1 MRHEEAWRRLP
12 DLLDDRDDAALL
24 AHVRTCASCQRQLF
38 LLSRVDR
45 LLRDSASAQRA
56 PRRQLTR
63 VRILAA
69 AAALAAALA
78 ATLAVV
84 LSQQAREHHF
94 MLRTASGRL
103 VGEARMSNGDEQNVS
118 LALTARHLP
127 VDSGHMFVLWAGDK
141 ASTMQVGRFMVD
153 RTGGCRVRF
162 NLPES
167 HSWQR
172 FWVTKPGEARTV
184 VAGT

>member
-12 DLLDDRDDAALL
+12 DLLDDRDEAALL

-45 LLRDSASAQRA
+45 LRDSASAQRA

-94 MLRTASGRL
+94 MLRTASGR
-103 VGEARMSNGDEQNVS
+103 
-118 LALTARHLP
+118 
-127 VDSGHMFVLWAGDK
+127 
-141 ASTMQVGRFMVD
+141 
-153 RTGGCRVRF
+153 
-162 NLPES
+162 
-167 HSWQR
+167 
-172 FWVTKPGEARTV
+172 
-184 VAGT
+184 